1 MAGIKNVDKNKF
13 FVSANEI
20 NKRIA
25 IINKLLAD
33 IEQTTNKLNELS
45 LIVES
50 EAILFPSNVVEGRLA
65 LETSTNVLYT
75 YVENQWRPVIYN

>member
-33 IEQTTNKLNELS
+33 IEQTTNQLNELS

-75 YVENQWRPVIYN
+75 YVENEWQPVNYN

>member
-33 IEQTTNKLNELS
+33 IEQTTNQLNELS

>member
-33 IEQTTNKLNELS
+33 IEQTTNQLNELS

-75 YVENQWRPVIYN
+75 YVENQWQPVIYN